1 MVEGRDRRA
10 KAIAF
15 FLGGWGGGGGEELI
29 EHWISFFEHFEFWN
43 KKICMGETGHHL
55 LLRDSPRSDERGRF
69 LGART
74 CEFWIYQLLS

>member
-1 MVEGRDRRA
+1 MVEGRVRRG

-15 FLGGWGGGGGEELI
+15 FLGEELI

-43 KKICMGETGHHL
+43 KKIGMGETGHHL
-55 LLRDSPRSDERGRF
+55 LLRDSPRSDEHGRF

-74 CEFWIYQLLS
+74 REFWIYQLLS